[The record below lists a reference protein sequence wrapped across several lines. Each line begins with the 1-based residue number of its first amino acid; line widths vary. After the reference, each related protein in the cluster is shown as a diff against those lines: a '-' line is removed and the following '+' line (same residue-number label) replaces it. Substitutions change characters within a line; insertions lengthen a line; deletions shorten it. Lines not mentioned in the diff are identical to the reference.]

1 MSYVVQVFLGVVL
14 VEEATNNKNIR
25 LFRRIRRIGSVK
37 SFRFLHVFIY
47 VFQAVHV
54 RLVLLLFLL
63 AYAIFYLFFAFLLV
77 MLLFLEQRK
86 RQEFFR
92 PRWGKIEIS
101 KI

>member
-63 AYAIFYLFFAFLLV
+63 AYAIFYLFLPFC
-77 MLLFLEQRK
+77 
-86 RQEFFR
+86 
-92 PRWGKIEIS
+92 W
-101 KI
+101 